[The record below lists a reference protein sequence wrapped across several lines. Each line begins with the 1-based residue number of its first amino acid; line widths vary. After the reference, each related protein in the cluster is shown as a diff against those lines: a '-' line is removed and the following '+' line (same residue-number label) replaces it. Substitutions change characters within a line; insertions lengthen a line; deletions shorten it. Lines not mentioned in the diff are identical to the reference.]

1 MENEY
6 VETNGYEEVID
17 YSPYDEDYNPN
28 EENDAESSDASE
40 EPPPPPPKKRRAIES
55 SRSNKVQSSYQPQND
70 TRAKENCPYCGVGYY
85 LGYLQRHVLIHN
97 NEKNPVCKLCEA
109 SVKGQDLW
117 DHYCNEHPEVASKQ
131 GKMRQKKNYKA
142 AGSSGGA
149 PKKAKLMESSFGNEF
164 SRFIGIDNSSVKVER
179 EFRCE
184 LCSNALFHMK
194 SDLNNHMTY
203 CHPNY
208 RASNVSSKFI
218 CTVCGLDY
226 GNQYFLQEHMDSHLT
241 KESKSAVDS
250 LLQLESL
257 DDEEFLLQ

>member
-6 VETNGYEEVID
+6 VGYEEVID

-28 EENDAESSDASE
+28 EENDAESSDVSE
-40 EPPPPPPKKRRAIES
+40 DIPPPPPPKKRRTIENAK
-55 SRSNKVQSSYQPQND
+55 SNKVQSQVQSHE

-109 SVKGQDLW
+109 SVKGLDLW
-117 DHYCNEHPEVASKQ
+117 DHYCNEHPEVASRQ
-131 GKMRQKKNYKA
+131 GKMKQKKNYKA
-142 AGSSGGA
+142 AESSGA
-149 PKKAKLMESSFGNEF
+149 AKKANLMESSFGNEF
-164 SRFIGIDNSSVKVER
+164 SRFIGIDNSSSTKVER

-184 LCSNALFHMK
+184 LCTNALFHMK

-208 RASNVSSKFI
+208 RASNASSKFI

-226 GNQYFLQEHMDSHLT
+226 GNQYFLQEHMDSHLS